1 MRQDRKRTLILH
13 GMGSICFLL
22 CVYVVFKI
30 TGISPLSGFHTDIRI
45 EEINVIPLW
54 GILDLFLTA
63 DGWEGIKFALIN
75 VIGNVLLF
83 CPLGFL
89 LPLLWEKYAKWWK
102 TLAAGAGLSVLIECT
117 QLFLIRGTDVDDV
130 LLNSLGA
137 LIGYGAYRLAG
148 NLQKEFC
155 LCFRIIPNKT
165 WEIKIRKL
173 EPWIYIALAYIGIIA
188 AGFYKRYLY
197 LQM

>member
-1 MRQDRKRTLILH
+1 
-13 GMGSICFLL
+13 MGSICFLL

-148 NLQKEFC
+148 N
-155 LCFRIIPNKT
+155 PNKT

>member
-102 TLAAGAGLSVLIECT
+102 VLIECT